1 MTPDFF
7 RGCLFL
13 QTNVCYVMPAR
24 FVTRLSGFFLV
35 KFQNFSPK
43 KQRDEHKSST
53 LIPIKIQKRKNEFK
67 PPTNEGEQRYKE
79 ETKTILRGK
88 QNDCRHQIPNTRI

>member
-53 LIPIKIQKRKNEFK
+53 LIPIENQNTKNELKTPNNSRRTKIQKRNQNYFTRK
-67 PPTNEGEQRYKE
+67 
-79 ETKTILRGK
+79 TK
-88 QNDCRHQIPNTRI
+88 

>member
-24 FVTRLSGFFLV
+24 FMTRLSAFLPV
-35 KFQNFSPK
+35 NFQNFSPK
-43 KQRDEHKSST
+43 KQRDRISLQPYPYKYSEAKKRVQT
-53 LIPIKIQKRKNEFK
+53 ANKLRRTKIL
-67 PPTNEGEQRYKE
+67 KE
-79 ETKTILRGK
+79 TTSISRGK
-88 QNDCRHQIPNTRI
+88 